1 MSDLLGKADGV
12 LAFREVLGS
21 SPALRALMSEMEGAG
36 GDPMAV
42 DESNFRLVGGK
53 LGENHDNT
61 TVQVKVVCSGK
72 TRAGFRAPPLTF
84 QAARRGRS

>member
-1 MSDLLGKADGV
+1 M

-53 LGENHDNT
+53 LGENHDDT
-61 TVQVKVVCSGK
+61 TAVQVKVVCSGN